1 MMSGMRDDRHEPSY
15 LHGYTP
21 AEQRRLVEQAEYWR
35 DRLILPDLPYSPGER
50 LLDVG
55 CGAGAVLGVLAA
67 AHPRLVLAGI
77 DREPAQ
83 VEAARRHLAAC
94 GRDDVDLR
102 VGDAAALPWP
112 DGGFD
117 HAYLMWFVEHVPRIE
132 PILRDI
138 RRVIRAGG
146 TITVNETEYESFHVW
161 PEHDDWEYLE
171 EAMFRHFQA
180 HGQAHAGRRL
190 GPLLVEAGFREVTSR
205 LVGFHFFARPGCD
218 DLRRHTRYTADYI
231 APAIPAF
238 VSLGCDE
245 ARLRRGLGGRQF
257 AALKVGW
264 YYNWAA
270 KTGVVT
276 QVRFVPMIVSGRTVD
291 SDVRGTAVLGFNEPD
306 HEKQSAMSV
315 EQALALWPKVAAK
328 AGLVVSPAV
337 AM

>member
-1 MMSGMRDDRHEPSY
+1 MMWGMRDASPEPSY
-15 LHGYTP
+15 LHGYTA

-35 DRLILPDLPYSPGER
+35 DRLILPDLPYRPGER

-67 AHPRLVLAGI
+67 AHPGMKLAGI

-83 VEAARRHLAAC
+83 VEAARRHLATL

-102 VGDAAALPWP
+102 VGDAATLPWP
-112 DGGFD
+112 DGSFD

-132 PILRDI
+132 PILREI
-138 RRVIRAGG
+138 RRAIRPGG
-146 TITVNETEYESFHVW
+146 TISVNETEYESFHVW

-171 EAMFRHFQA
+171 AAMFRHFQA

-218 DLRRHTRYTADYI
+218 DLRRHTHYTADYI

-238 VSLGCDE
+238 VSLGYDE
-245 ARLRRGLGGRQF
+245 ARLRRGLDHLLSIHADPHGAF
-257 AALKVGW
+257 
-264 YYNWAA
+264 
-270 KTGVVT
+270 T
-276 QVRFVPMIVSGRTVD
+276 QMVYRA
-291 SDVRGTAVLGFNEPD
+291 RGIA
-306 HEKQSAMSV
+306 
-315 EQALALWPKVAAK
+315 
-328 AGLVVSPAV
+328 
-337 AM
+337 